1 MAATDESPLPNWL
14 DLPRDI
20 ATMILQKLSAMEIFL
35 KVQLVCKNWRSL
47 CREPAMWQSI
57 DMSDVRDLPDGYPI
71 DFYRE
76 VLVNKCREA
85 VNCSLGGC
93 VDINVECFGTDE
105 LLKYTVDRRLRL
117 VRCENIT
124 DEGLSEAATKLPLL
138 EVLELSYCSFSKE
151 ALETVG
157 QRCPL
162 LESLKL
168 NRHLSTSFIE
178 DEDYDGEAQAIGK
191 NMHGLRH
198 LQLFGNNMTNEGL
211 EVILDGCPHLEFLDL
226 RECSNVDMEGD
237 LGNRCTEQ
245 IKDLRRP
252 DDRTDDYEFHS
263 YHYRELTEFHA
274 VHYYEFSDYD
284 GLDEDQ

>member
-1 MAATDESPLPNWL
+1 MAAADESPPCNWRELPQ
-14 DLPRDI
+14 DI
-20 ATMILQKLSAMEIFL
+20 ATMIFPKLGAVEIL
-35 KVQLVCKNWRSL
+35 ANVQWVCTDWRSL
-47 CREPAMWQSI
+47 CRDPLMWRSI
-57 DMSDVRDLPDGYPI
+57 DIRNARDRPD
-71 DFYRE
+71 E
-76 VLVNKCREA
+76 ALVKMCREA
-85 VNCSLGGC
+85 VDRSAGGC
-93 VDINVECFGTDE
+93 VDININIESFGTDE
-105 LLKYTVDRRLRL
+105 LLKYTTDRCNQIRRLRL
-117 VRCENIT
+117 VCCENIT

-162 LESLKL
+162 LKSLKL

-198 LQLFGNNMTNEGL
+198 LQLLANNMSNEGL
-211 EVILDGCPHLEFLDL
+211 EVILDGCPHLEYLDL
-226 RECSNVDMEGD
+226 RRCYNVYMEGD
-237 LGNRCTEQ
+237 LGKRCTEQ
-245 IKDLRRP
+245 IKDLRCP
-252 DDRTDDYEFHS
+252 DDPQDDYEF
-263 YHYRELTEFHA
+263 YA